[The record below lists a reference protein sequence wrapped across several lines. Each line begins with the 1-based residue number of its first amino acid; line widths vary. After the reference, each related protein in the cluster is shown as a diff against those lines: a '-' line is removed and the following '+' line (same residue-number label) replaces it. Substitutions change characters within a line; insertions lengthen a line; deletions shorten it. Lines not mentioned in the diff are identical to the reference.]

1 MYTCRGGGGEVDI
14 AQRIKNLPPYLFAE
28 IERKI
33 AQARE
38 EGKDIIDLGIGDP
51 DLPTPAFIVERMC
64 REVQNPENH
73 RYPSYRGLGAFR
85 QAVALWYKRRFG
97 VNLDPEREV
106 VALIGSKEGIAHFP
120 WCVVDPGDLVLA
132 SDPGYPV
139 YKIGTMLAGG
149 IPLPLPL
156 LPQNDFLPDFSSFSK
171 DFLERVKVVF
181 LNYPNNPTSRT
192 ATLAFFEEVVQLA
205 HQFGFII
212 AHDLAY
218 SEISFDGYR
227 APSILEVDGAREVA
241 IEFHSLSK
249 MCNMTGW
256 RIGFAVG
263 NARLIEAL
271 GRVKTNIDSGIFNA
285 IQWAGVEALG
295 RVEEALESVLPVYTE
310 RRNLVVE
317 TFRDLGFDL
326 PYPKATFYVWIPV
339 PPGFTSMSFA
349 EYLLDRAQVVVTP
362 GVGFGRY
369 GEGFVRISL
378 TTPSERLQE
387 AMQRIQYALGG

>member
-1 MYTCRGGGGEVDI
+1 MDF

-38 EGKDIIDLGIGDP
+38 EGKDVIDLGIGDP
-51 DLPTPAFIVERMC
+51 DLPTPAFLVQRMC
-64 REVQNPENH
+64 QEVQNPENH

-85 QAVALWYKRRFG
+85 EAVALWYKRRFG
-97 VNLDPEREV
+97 VSLDPDKEV

-139 YKIGTMLAGG
+139 YKIGTILAGG
-149 IPLPLPL
+149 TPLPLPL
-156 LPQNDFLPDFSSFSK
+156 LPQNDFLPDFSLFP
-171 DFLERVKVVF
+171 DVLLEKVKLVF
-181 LNYPNNPTSRT
+181 LNYPNNPTSQV
-192 ATLAFFEEVVQLA
+192 ASLSLFQEVVRLA
-205 HQFGFII
+205 HRFGFVI

-218 SEISFDGYR
+218 SEISFDGYK
-227 APSILEVDGAREVA
+227 APSILEVDGAKDVA

-263 NARLIEAL
+263 NAKLIEAL

-285 IQWAGVEALG
+285 IQWVGVEALE
-295 RVEEALESVLPVYTE
+295 RVEEALEGILPEYTR

-317 TFRDLGFDL
+317 TFQKLGFNL
-326 PYPKATFYVWIPV
+326 SYPKATFYVWIPV
-339 PPGFTSMSFA
+339 PPGFTSMGFA
-349 EYLLDRAQVVVTP
+349 EYVLDRAQVVVTP
-362 GVGFGRY
+362 GIGFGRY

-378 TTPSERLQE
+378 TTPFQRLQE
-387 AMQRIQYALGG
+387 AMERIKHALGG

>member
-1 MYTCRGGGGEVDI
+1 MDV

-28 IERKI
+28 IEKKI
-33 AQARE
+33 ARARE

-51 DLPTPAFIVERMC
+51 DLPTPGFLVERMC
-64 REVQNPENH
+64 QEVRNPENH
-73 RYPSYRGLGAFR
+73 RYPSYRGLYAFR
-85 QAVALWYKRRFG
+85 EAVASWYKRRFG
-97 VNLDPEREV
+97 VLLDPDREV

-139 YKIGTMLAGG
+139 YKIGTLLAGG
-149 IPLPLPL
+149 VPLPLPL
-156 LPQNDFLPDFSSFSK
+156 LPSNHFLPDFSAFPESL
-171 DFLERVKVVF
+171 LERVKLVF
-181 LNYPNNPTSRT
+181 LNYPNNPTSST
-192 ATLAFFEEVVQLA
+192 APHEFFQEVVRLA
-205 HQFGFII
+205 HRFGFII

-227 APSILEVDGAREVA
+227 APSILEVEGAKEVA

-285 IQWAGVEALG
+285 IQWVGVEALA
-295 RVEEALESVLPVYTE
+295 RVEEALEGIIPVYTE

-317 TFRDLGFDL
+317 TLRALGFDL
-326 PYPKATFYVWIPV
+326 PYPRATFYVWIPV
-339 PPGFTSMSFA
+339 PSGFTSLGFA
-349 EYLLDRAQVVVTP
+349 EFLLDRAQVVVTP
-362 GVGFGRY
+362 GVGFGKY
-369 GEGFVRISL
+369 GEGFVRVSL
-378 TTPSERLQE
+378 TTPSLRLKE
-387 AMQRIQYALGG
+387 AMERIVHALGG

>member
-1 MYTCRGGGGEVDI
+1 MDV

-33 AQARE
+33 AKARE

-51 DLPTPAFIVERMC
+51 DLPTPGFIVERMC
-64 REVQNPENH
+64 QEVQNPENH

-85 QAVALWYKRRFG
+85 EAAASWYKRRFG
-97 VNLDPEREV
+97 VSLDPEREV

-149 IPLPLPL
+149 VPLPLPL
-156 LPQNDFLPDFSSFSK
+156 LPQNEFLPDFSSLPESL
-171 DFLERVKVVF
+171 LERVKLVF

-192 ATLAFFEEVVQLA
+192 ATLEFFQEVVRLA

-227 APSILEVDGAREVA
+227 APSILEVEGAKDVA

-263 NARLIEAL
+263 NERLIEAL

-285 IQWAGVEALG
+285 IQWAGVEALN
-295 RVEEALESVLPVYTE
+295 RVEEALHSILPVYTE

-317 TFRDLGFDL
+317 TFRSLGFDL

-339 PPGFTSMSFA
+339 PSGFTSMSFA
-349 EYLLDRAQVVVTP
+349 EYMLDRAQVVVTP
-362 GVGFGRY
+362 GVGFGKY

-378 TTPSERLQE
+378 TTPSERLRE
-387 AMQRIQYALGG
+387 AMERVKHALGG

>member
-1 MYTCRGGGGEVDI
+1 MDF

-38 EGKDIIDLGIGDP
+38 EGKDVIDLGIGDP
-51 DLPTPAFIVERMC
+51 DLPTPAFLVQRMC
-64 REVQNPENH
+64 QEVQNPENH

-85 QAVALWYKRRFG
+85 EAVALWYKRRFG
-97 VNLDPEREV
+97 VSLDPDKEV

-139 YKIGTMLAGG
+139 YKIGTILAGG
-149 IPLPLPL
+149 TPLPLPL
-156 LPQNDFLPDFSSFSK
+156 LPQNDFLPDFSLFP
-171 DFLERVKVVF
+171 DVLLEKVKLVF
-181 LNYPNNPTSRT
+181 LNYPNNPTSQV
-192 ATLAFFEEVVQLA
+192 ASLSLFQEVVRLA
-205 HQFGFII
+205 HRFGFVI

-218 SEISFDGYR
+218 SEISFDGYK
-227 APSILEVDGAREVA
+227 APSILEVDGAKDVA

-263 NARLIEAL
+263 NAKLIEAL

-285 IQWAGVEALG
+285 VQWVGVEALE
-295 RVEEALESVLPVYTE
+295 RVEEALEGILPEYTR

-317 TFRDLGFDL
+317 TFQKLGFNL
-326 PYPKATFYVWIPV
+326 SYPKATFYVWIPV
-339 PPGFTSMSFA
+339 PPGFTSMGFA
-349 EYLLDRAQVVVTP
+349 EYVLDRAQVVVTP
-362 GVGFGRY
+362 GIGFGRY

-378 TTPSERLQE
+378 TTPFQRLQE
-387 AMQRIQYALGG
+387 AMERIKHALGG

>member
-1 MYTCRGGGGEVDI
+1 MDV
-14 AQRIKNLPPYLFAE
+14 AQRVKNLPPYLFAE

-33 AQARE
+33 ARARE

-51 DLPTPAFIVERMC
+51 DLPTPSFLVERMC
-64 REVQNPENH
+64 QEVQNPENH
-73 RYPSYRGLGAFR
+73 RYPSYRGLAAFR
-85 QAVALWYKRRFG
+85 EAVASWYRKRFG
-97 VNLDPEREV
+97 VALDPEREV

-120 WCVVDPGDLVLA
+120 WCVVDPGDIVLA

-156 LPQNDFLPDFSSFSK
+156 LSQNDFLPDFSMFPESL
-171 DFLERVKVVF
+171 LERVKLVF

-192 ATLAFFEEVVQLA
+192 ASLEFFTMVVDLA
-205 HQFGFII
+205 HRFGFIV

-227 APSILEVDGAREVA
+227 APSILEIHGAKDVA

-249 MCNMTGW
+249 MCSMTGW

-263 NARLIEAL
+263 NAGLVEAL
-271 GRVKTNIDSGIFNA
+271 GRVKTNIDSGVFNA
-285 IQWAGVEALG
+285 IQWVGVEALA
-295 RVEEALESVLPVYTE
+295 RVEEALRGILPIYTE
-310 RRNLVVE
+310 RRNLVVG
-317 TFRDLGFDL
+317 TFQSLGFDL

-339 PPGFTSMSFA
+339 PSGFTSMQFA
-349 EYLLDRAQVVVTP
+349 ELVLDRAQVVVTP

-369 GEGFVRISL
+369 GEGFIRISL
-378 TTPSERLQE
+378 TTPSERLRE
-387 AMQRIQYALGG
+387 AMERIVQTLGR